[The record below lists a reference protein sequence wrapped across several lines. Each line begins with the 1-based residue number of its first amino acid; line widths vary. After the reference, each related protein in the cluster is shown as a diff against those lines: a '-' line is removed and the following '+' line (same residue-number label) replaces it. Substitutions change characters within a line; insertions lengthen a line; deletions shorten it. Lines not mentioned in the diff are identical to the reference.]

1 MAYSSSRLKIYP
13 QIKSSTNH
21 VRAAQVKESISSSS
35 FQKDQCAY
43 REKLP
48 DTAQLLYDVLKDAQV
63 LQNLL
68 QHFGGHTLRI
78 PARWPPHGETQNT
91 TKHPL
96 RQVLS
101 PEHMQSLVRHFSGT
115 ELYIPKCNKYL
126 CQVRNVAI
134 VSSFSAATRQGISS
148 GQAVQELARRYQL
161 SDRRIWGI
169 LKSTECE

>member
-1 MAYSSSRLKIYP
+1 MAYSSSRLKLHH
-13 QIKSSTNH
+13 QTKSSTKH
-21 VRAAQVKESISSSS
+21 LQVTQVKEASSSS
-35 FQKDQCAY
+35 SLQENQCAY

-48 DTAQLLYDVLKDAQV
+48 DTAQLLYDILKDTQV
-63 LQNLL
+63 LQSLL
-68 QHFGGHTLRI
+68 RHFGGHTLRI

-91 TKHPL
+91 DKHPL

-101 PEHMQSLVRHFSGT
+101 PEQMQSLVQHFSGT

-134 VSSFSAATRQGISS
+134 VSSFSTATRHGISS